1 LITLCAIY
9 NSRMR
14 LSILAGLIL
23 FALSSP
29 ANAVPPQNTATTEPK
44 SVTVP
49 ITLDHDRIVIDVY
62 LPLPDG
68 STKRVRGWVDTGN
81 PELRM
86 SQQAAKLMGLTVI
99 CDSQTCSTS
108 KSSLAPPLQISI
120 GGMKLLLPAAKITI
134 LAGIPTIAPG
144 MSAEIAIPAS
154 ILRNYDVLIN
164 FPDREFS
171 IGHPGTLK
179 FNGVS
184 SKMIVDADSGLIQ
197 VPSKLQNKNYN
208 LLLDIGAPLTFL
220 SGPMFAKLAVAHP
233 DWPHMTGAV
242 GPANMWGA
250 SDEAKW
256 PLMRVDR
263 VQFGPLY
270 LTDVPV
276 IAWPEV
282 EEKLLDTSEKLPPA
296 GAVGTSALMNY
307 RVGLDYL
314 HSKAYFDLGTTF
326 KLPEF
331 DVVGLILRPDP
342 DTRFTIIGIADYD
355 GKPSVPS
362 GEDGVKVGDH
372 LVGVDGIPVAGSTM
386 GQVWSLLQGSPGQ
399 ERKLTV
405 EREGR
410 QVIVSANVRHFLA
423 EAEENQSTGKSCKR
437 K

>member
-1 LITLCAIY
+1 
-9 NSRMR
+9 
-14 LSILAGLIL
+14 
-23 FALSSP
+23 
-29 ANAVPPQNTATTEPK
+29 
-44 SVTVP
+44 
-49 ITLDHDRIVIDVY
+49 
-62 LPLPDG
+62 
-68 STKRVRGWVDTGN
+68 
-81 PELRM
+81 
-86 SQQAAKLMGLTVI
+86 
-99 CDSQTCSTS
+99 
-108 KSSLAPPLQISI
+108 
-120 GGMKLLLPAAKITI
+120 MKLLLPAAKITI

-314 HSKAYFDLGTTF
+314 HSKAYFDLGTTS

-362 GEDGVKVGDH
+362 GEDGVQVGDH